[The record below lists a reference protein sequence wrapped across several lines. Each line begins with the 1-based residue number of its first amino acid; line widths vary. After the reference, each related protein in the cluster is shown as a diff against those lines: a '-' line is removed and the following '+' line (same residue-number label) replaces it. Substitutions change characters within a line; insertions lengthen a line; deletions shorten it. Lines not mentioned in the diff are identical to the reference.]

1 MMASLRTKGQLG
13 SLGYKL
19 VLAAIYS
26 FSIFPILIVFVMALG
41 PSRNLEFPPSGIT
54 LKWYGVAFGQF
65 SEFIEPLIFSLRI
78 ALIVSLLATVL
89 GTLASYALIRYRPRF
104 VNGLQGALSAPLTV
118 PQIVIGLALLI
129 FFYQTQLPRG
139 EFALI
144 IGHTVIA
151 IPFVIIFVS
160 ISLNEF
166 DETLEA
172 SARDLGAD
180 KYQTFRYVTLPL
192 IKAGVFA
199 GGIFAFIVSYNNV
212 PVSLFL
218 IRPGGG
224 TTLPMRIFQ
233 NLEYGFTPDLAAIA
247 VIQML
252 VVFIVLGLVNLVTD
266 VTEIF

>member
-1 MMASLRTKGQLG
+1 MAVDRTVDRIG
-13 SLGYKL
+13 SALYRA
-19 VLAAIYS
+19 VLAAVYG
-26 FSIFPILIVFVMALG
+26 FSILPILIVFVMALG
-41 PSRNLEFPPSGIT
+41 PSRHLEFPPSGIT
-54 LKWYGVAFGQF
+54 LKWYGAALAQF
-65 SEFIEPLIFSLRI
+65 AEYVQPLLFSLRI
-78 ALIVSLLATVL
+78 AVVAGLLATVL
-89 GTLASYALIRYRPRF
+89 GTMAAYALVRHRPRF
-104 VNGLQGALSAPLTV
+104 VSTLQGAFSAPLTV

-129 FFYQTQLPRG
+129 FFYQLGLPRG
-139 EFALI
+139 EPALI
-144 IGHTVIA
+144 VGHTVIGV
-151 IPFVIIFVS
+151 PFVIIFVS

-166 DETLEA
+166 DRRLEA

-180 KYQTFRYVTLPL
+180 RYQTFRYVTLPL

-199 GGIFAFIVSYNNV
+199 GGVFAFIVSYNNV

-252 VVFIVLGLVNLVTD
+252 VVFAVIGLVNVVTD

>member
-1 MMASLRTKGQLG
+1 MPSQQTKGRLE

-19 VLAAIYS
+19 VLFAIYS
-26 FSIFPILIVFVMALG
+26 FSIFPILLVFVMALG
-41 PSRNLEFPPSGIT
+41 PSQNLEFPPSGIT
-54 LKWYGVAFGQF
+54 LKWYIVAFSQF
-65 SEFIEPLIFSLRI
+65 SEYIQPLIFSLRI
-78 ALIVSLLATVL
+78 AIIVGIIATII
-89 GTLASYALIRYRPRF
+89 GTLAAYALIRYQPRF
-104 VNGLQGALSAPLTV
+104 VSTLQGAFSAPLTV

-129 FFYQTQLPRG
+129 FFYQLQLPLG
-139 EFALI
+139 ELALI

-151 IPFVIIFVS
+151 IPFVVIFVS
-160 ISLNEF
+160 TSLNEF
-166 DETLEA
+166 DKDLEA

-180 KYQTFRYVTLPL
+180 KYQTFRHVTLPL

-199 GGIFAFIVSYNNV
+199 GGVFSFIVSYNNI